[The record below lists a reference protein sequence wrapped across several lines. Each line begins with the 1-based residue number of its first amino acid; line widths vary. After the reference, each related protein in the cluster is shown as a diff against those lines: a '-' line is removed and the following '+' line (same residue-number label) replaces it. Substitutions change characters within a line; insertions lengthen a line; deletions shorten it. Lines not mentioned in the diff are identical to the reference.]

1 MMKIDQLLENYILSH
16 SVEEDPVLKKLYRE
30 TYLRLVNGRMC
41 SGHLQGTVLT
51 LLSKLISPKRILEIG
66 TYTGYSAICLA
77 KGLAP
82 GGVLHTIEINDELE
96 DMAAGYFAEAGMKDL
111 IIQYIGDATE
121 ILPKLQDQYELVFLD
136 GDKRQYLQHYQ
147 MIIPKM
153 PIGGLIIADNTLWGG
168 KVVGKIARDDE
179 QTISILEFNDFVK
192 DDMRVETTILPI
204 RDGMTLLRKIAE

>member
-1 MMKIDQLLENYILSH
+1 MKIDQLLENYIISH
-16 SVEEDPVLKKLYRE
+16 SVEEDPVLKKLYRA

-51 LLSKLISPKRILEIG
+51 LLSRLISPQRILEIG

-96 DMAAGYFAEAGMKDL
+96 SMAAGYFVESGMRDR
-111 IIQYIGDATE
+111 IVQYIGDATE
-121 ILPKLQDQYELVFLD
+121 ILPKLQEQYELAFLD

-147 MIIPKM
+147 MIIPKI

-168 KVVGKIARDDE
+168 KVVGKIARNDE
-179 QTISILEFNDFVK
+179 QTISILEFNDFVR
-192 DDMRVETTILPI
+192 DDARVEATILPI
-204 RDGMTLLRKIAE
+204 RDGMTLIRKK

>member
-1 MMKIDQLLENYILSH
+1 MKIDQLLENYIFSH
-16 SVEEDPVLKKLYRE
+16 SVEEDPVLKKLYRA

-51 LLSKLISPKRILEIG
+51 LLSRLISPKRILEIG

-96 DMAAGYFAEAGMKDL
+96 SMAAGYFVESGMRDR
-111 IIQYIGDATE
+111 IVQYIGDATE
-121 ILPKLQDQYELVFLD
+121 ILPKLQEQYELAFLD

-147 MIIPKM
+147 MIIPKI

-168 KVVGKIARDDE
+168 KVVGKIARNDE
-179 QTISILEFNDFVK
+179 QTISILEFNDFVR
-192 DDMRVETTILPI
+192 DDARVEATILPI
-204 RDGMTLLRKIAE
+204 RDGMTLIRKK

>member
-1 MMKIDQLLENYILSH
+1 MKIDQLLENYIFSH
-16 SVEEDPVLKKLYRE
+16 SVEEDPVLKKLYRA

-51 LLSKLISPKRILEIG
+51 LLSRLISPKRILEIG

-96 DMAAGYFAEAGMKDL
+96 SMAAEYFVESGMRDR
-111 IIQYIGDATE
+111 IVQYIGDATE
-121 ILPKLQDQYELVFLD
+121 ILPKLQEQYELAFLD

-147 MIIPKM
+147 MIIPKI
-153 PIGGLIIADNTLWGG
+153 PVGGLIIADNTLWGG
-168 KVVGKIARDDE
+168 KVVGKIARNDE
-179 QTISILEFNDFVK
+179 QTISILEFNDFVR
-192 DDMRVETTILPI
+192 DDARVEATILPI
-204 RDGMTLLRKIAE
+204 RDGMTLIRKK